1 MNSRTRPLAAAML
14 ACLMALAAPLAQAA
28 PQAEAM
34 QPASEPARRLYWE
47 GHEALEAGR
56 TQEALE
62 HFRALEAQLRKAG
75 EPGVDGAM
83 YWEAYAL
90 VGMRQPTQA
99 GHVAEQMLRE
109 FPQSLW
115 ADEARKFT
123 AGPGTAS
130 LARLADLRDIKG
142 PTGTGDATEDQAEQD
157 ALAAIDALMATDNPK
172 AVALLQRVL
181 DGDRSDKVKIRALF
195 VMIQLDQA
203 AGEKALDGVLKGAG
217 SSHLKREAVKMVAV
231 GGDPKSLDRLEA
243 MYRQSPDSGI
253 RTAVLEAWMIGDRPD
268 LLARVAAAEPDAALR
283 RQAIHLIG
291 ATGDGAA
298 LDTLYGQLKDA
309 DDKAAVLKAFGI
321 AGDDARLA
329 RIARSERDPG
339 LLRAALEGLG
349 ISGGKDATAAIVEIY
364 RATADAGIK
373 RGAINGLIIAD
384 DGAAILALYRS
395 ESDRD
400 LKRELMQALSIADSD
415 QALELIDRQL
425 SGEQ

>member
-1 MNSRTRPLAAAML
+1 MQFRIRPLAATML
-14 ACLMALAAPLAQAA
+14 ACLLALAAPGAQAA

-34 QPASEPARRLYWE
+34 QPAGESARRLYWE

-56 TQEALE
+56 AREALE

-75 EPGVDGAM
+75 EPGVDAAM

-90 VGMRQPTQA
+90 VGMRQPSQA
-99 GHVAEQMLRE
+99 GKVAEQMLRE
-109 FPQSLW
+109 FPQSPW
-115 ADEARKFT
+115 AGEARKFT
-123 AGPGTAS
+123 AAPGTAG

-142 PTGTGDATEDQAEQD
+142 PTGTGDEAEDQAEQD

-181 DGDRSDKVKIRALF
+181 DGNRSDKVKIRALF

-203 AGEKALDGVLKGAG
+203 AGEKALDGVLKGTG
-217 SSHLKREAVKMVAV
+217 SSHLKREAVKMLAV
-231 GGDPKSLDRLEA
+231 GGDARSLDRLEA

-253 RTAVLEAWMIGDRPD
+253 RAAVLEAWMIGDRPD
-268 LLARVAAAEPDAALR
+268 LLARVAASEPDAALR
-283 RQAIHLIG
+283 HQAINLIG

-298 LDTLYGQLKDA
+298 LETLYTQLEDA
-309 DDKAAVLKAFGI
+309 DDRAVVLKAFGI
-321 AGDDARLA
+321 AGEEGRLA
-329 RIARSERDPG
+329 RIARAERDPE

-349 ISGGKDATAAIVEIY
+349 ISGGKEATAAIVEIY
-364 RATADAGIK
+364 RGSADAAVK
-373 RGAINGLIIAD
+373 RSAINGLIIAD
-384 DGAAILALYRS
+384 DGAAIAALYRG

-400 LKRELMQALSIADSD
+400 LKRELMLALSVADGD
-415 QALELIDRQL
+415 AALELIDRQL

>member
-1 MNSRTRPLAAAML
+1 MNSRIRPLAAAML
-14 ACLMALAAPLAQAA
+14 SCLLALAAPVAQAT

-34 QPASEPARRLYWE
+34 QPASESARRLYWE

-56 TQEALE
+56 AKEALE

-90 VGMRQPTQA
+90 VGIRQPTQA
-99 GHVAEQMLRE
+99 GQVAEQMLRE
-109 FPQSLW
+109 FPQSPW
-115 ADEARKFT
+115 AGEARKFT
-123 AGPGTAS
+123 AGAGTAG
-130 LARLADLRDIKG
+130 LARLSDLRGIKG
-142 PTGTGDATEDQAEQD
+142 PMGSGDETGDQAEQD
-157 ALAAIDALMATDNPK
+157 ALAAIDALLATDNPK

-181 DGDRSDKVKIRALF
+181 DGKRSDKVKIRALF

-217 SSHLKREAVKMVAV
+217 SSHLKREAVKMLAV
-231 GGDPKSLDRLEA
+231 GGDASSLDRLET

-253 RTAVLEAWMIGDRPD
+253 RSAVLEAWMIGDRPD
-268 LLARVAAAEPDAALR
+268 LLARVAANEPDATLR
-283 RQAIHLIG
+283 HQAINLVG

-298 LDTLYGQLKDA
+298 LEKLYAQLKDV
-309 DDKAAVLKAFGI
+309 DDKAVVLRAFGV

-329 RIARSERDPG
+329 RIARSERDPE

-349 ISGGKDATAAIVEIY
+349 MSGGKESIAAIVEIY
-364 RATADAGIK
+364 RASADAGVR
-373 RGAINGLIIAD
+373 RGAINGLIIAG
-384 DGAAILALYRS
+384 DGAAIATLYRG
-395 ESDRD
+395 ETDRD
-400 LKRELMQALSIADSD
+400 LKRELMRALSVTDGD
-415 QALELIDRQL
+415 EALELIDRQL